1 MSSSN
6 LIRLGGLAAIV
17 GGVIYVLSGLGGLAP
32 IVGGVIGGA
41 IYGLSAVVPG
51 ELSAVLFLL
60 SVMAVI
66 VALHLLQRERY
77 ERERYGW
84 RGTLGFPTALAGLAL
99 TLGAVIDL
107 FFIRVEFPILADFLV
122 PFLVAVGMLIAT
134 IGILALGG
142 LTLDAGVLPWWCG
155 AALIAGNPLFGIALL
170 LLVGGPHYDVS
181 WLIAVPW
188 VVVGFAVFRAAGR
201 RTGRPPRVR

>member
-1 MSSSN
+1 MDAMSSSN
-6 LIRLGGLAAIV
+6 PIRLGGLAAIV
-17 GGVIYVLSGLGGLAP
+17 GGVI
-32 IVGGVIGGA
+32 GGV

-51 ELSAVLFLL
+51 ELSSVLFLL

-66 VALHLLQRERY
+66 VALHLLQ
-77 ERERYGW
+77 RERYGW

-122 PFLVAVGMLIAT
+122 PFLVAVGILVAT

-142 LTLDAGVLPWWCG
+142 LTLDAGVLPSWCG

-170 LLVGGPHYDVS
+170 VGGPHYDVH

-201 RTGRPPRVR
+201 RTERPPRVR

>member
-6 LIRLGGLAAIV
+6 RIRLGGLAAIV

-51 ELSAVLFLL
+51 ELSSVLFLL

-66 VALHLLQRERY
+66 VALHLRQ
-77 ERERYGW
+77 RERYGW

-99 TLGAVIDL
+99 TLGAIIDL
-107 FFIRVEFPILADFLV
+107 FFIRVKFPILADLLV
-122 PFLVAVGMLIAT
+122 PLLVGVGMLVAT

-142 LTLDAGVLPWWCG
+142 LTLDAGVLPTWCG
-155 AALIAGNPLFGIALL
+155 AALIAGNPLWGIALL
-170 LLVGGPHYDVS
+170 VVGGPHYDAH

-188 VVVGFAVFRAAGR
+188 VVVGFAVFRAARR
-201 RTGRPPRVR
+201 RTERRPRVR

>member
-1 MSSSN
+1 VRPLLMAGTISRKHKHKGMDAMSSSI
-6 LIRLGGLAAIV
+6 LIR
-17 GGVIYVLSGLGGLAP
+17 LGGLAP
-32 IVGGVIGGA
+32 IVGGVV
-41 IYGLSAVVPG
+41 YVLSDVVPG
-51 ELSAVLFLL
+51 EVSSVLFLL

-66 VALHLLQRERY
+66 VALHLLQREHY
-77 ERERYGW
+77 GRERSGW
-84 RGTLGFPTALAGLAL
+84 RGTLGFPTALAGLAF
-99 TLGAVIDL
+99 TLGGIVP
-107 FFIRVEFPILADFLV
+107 FYIRVGFPIPAFFLV
-122 PFLVAVGMLIAT
+122 MVGMLVAT

-170 LLVGGPHYDVS
+170 LVGGPHYDVS

-201 RTGRPPRVR
+201 RTERPPRVR

>member
-6 LIRLGGLAAIV
+6 RIRLGGLAAIV

-51 ELSAVLFLL
+51 ELSSVLFLL

-66 VALHLLQRERY
+66 VALHLRQ
-77 ERERYGW
+77 RERYGW

-99 TLGAVIDL
+99 TLGAIIDL
-107 FFIRVEFPILADFLV
+107 FFIRVKFPILADFLV
-122 PFLVAVGMLIAT
+122 PFLVAVGMLVAT

-142 LTLDAGVLPWWCG
+142 LTLDAGVLPRWCG

-170 LLVGGPHYDVS
+170 LIGGPHYDVH

-188 VVVGFAVFRAAGR
+188 VVVGFAVFRAARR
-201 RTGRPPRVR
+201 RTERPPRVR

>member
-1 MSSSN
+1 MDALSSSN

-17 GGVIYVLSGLGGLAP
+17 GGVI
-32 IVGGVIGGA
+32 GGV

-51 ELSAVLFLL
+51 KLSSVLFLL

-66 VALHLLQRERY
+66 VALHLLQ
-77 ERERYGW
+77 RERYGW

-107 FFIRVEFPILADFLV
+107 FFIRVEFPILADLLV
-122 PFLVAVGMLIAT
+122 PFLVAVGILVAT

-142 LTLDAGVLPWWCG
+142 LTLDAGVLPSWCG
-155 AALIAGNPLFGIALL
+155 AALIAGSPLFGIALL
-170 LLVGGPHYDVS
+170 LVGGPRYDVH

-188 VVVGFAVFRAAGR
+188 AVVGFAVFRAAGR
-201 RTGRPPRVR
+201 RTERPPRVR